1 MSTITE
7 ALGIQEGWFEEMNQ
21 IAESAIEELDD
32 VSGILTTVGK
42 EIREE
47 DLGYSE
53 GELSVYEKKLLMA
66 GYTIGSMSQANKV
79 RELMMLKDLHSLL
92 SQLRD
97 RSDSEE

>member
-7 ALGIQEGWFEEMNQ
+7 ALGIQEGWFEEMKQ

-42 EIREE
+42 EIRED

>member
-7 ALGIQEGWFEEMNQ
+7 ALGIQEGWFEEMKQ

-47 DLGYSE
+47 DLGYNE

-92 SQLRD
+92 SQIKD
-97 RSDSEE
+97 RSDSED

>member
-7 ALGIQEGWFEEMNQ
+7 ALGIQEGWFEEMKQ
-21 IAESAIEELDD
+21 IAESAIEELDE
-32 VSGILTTVGK
+32 VSGILDRVGK

>member
-7 ALGIQEGWFEEMNQ
+7 ALGIQEGWFEEMKQ

-92 SQLRD
+92 SQLKD
-97 RSDSEE
+97 RSDSED

>member
-1 MSTITE
+1 MATITE
-7 ALGIQEGWFEEMNQ
+7 ALGIQEGWFEEMKQ
-21 IAESAIEELDD
+21 IAESAIEELDE
-32 VSGILTTVGK
+32 VSGILDRVGK

>member
-7 ALGIQEGWFEEMNQ
+7 ALGIQEGWFEEMKQ

-97 RSDSEE
+97 RSDSEK

>member
-1 MSTITE
+1 MATITE
-7 ALGIQEGWFEEMNQ
+7 ALGIQEGWFEEMKQ

-92 SQLRD
+92 SQIKD
-97 RSDSEE
+97 RSDSED

>member
-1 MSTITE
+1 MATITE
-7 ALGIQEGWFEEMNQ
+7 ALGIQEGWFEEMKQ
-21 IAESAIEELDD
+21 IAESAIEELDE
-32 VSGILTTVGK
+32 VSGILDRVGK

-92 SQLRD
+92 SQIKD
-97 RSDSEE
+97 RSDSED

>member
-1 MSTITE
+1 MATITE
-7 ALGIQEGWFEEMNQ
+7 ALGIQEGWFEEMKQ

>member
-7 ALGIQEGWFEEMNQ
+7 ALGIQEGWFEEMKQ